1 MTEPE
6 NYPTCP
12 TMSSVWTLPNPAE
25 VLEDMFTHEVLLL
38 HNIYQKSLHIGSAN
52 VSFSFNGEFCFGRAS
67 HGSWN
72 VPMTECRGLAE
83 ITYKV
88 LRTLDQSIHH
98 NVIEVYNAVCRI
110 HFIPLPWG
118 ISALCSHLNRGKN
131 LRDWGSYRP
140 ILLTIFVRKVIKMID

>member
-52 VSFSFNGEFCFGRAS
+52 VSFSSDEEFCFGRGS

-72 VPMTECRGLAE
+72 VPMTECRG
-83 ITYKV
+83 
-88 LRTLDQSIHH
+88 
-98 NVIEVYNAVCRI
+98 
-110 HFIPLPWG
+110 
-118 ISALCSHLNRGKN
+118 
-131 LRDWGSYRP
+131 
-140 ILLTIFVRKVIKMID
+140 